1 MDFLENKA
9 NNFYLLRVNVKANS
23 IKQEILP
30 FSKTDS
36 WLSIMLKSKPIR
48 NKANKELIN
57 LIKNRLNIASDQI
70 HIKSGLKKT
79 NKILELKFI
88 DNIGKIELIKKLIG

>member
-1 MDFLENKA
+1 MDFLEIKA
-9 NNFYLLRVNVKANS
+9 KNFYLLRVNVKTNS
-23 IKQEILP
+23 NKQEILP

-57 LIKNRLNIASDQI
+57 LIKKRLNIASAQI
-70 HIKSGLKKT
+70 HIISGLKKT
-79 NKILELKFI
+79 NKILEIKFV
-88 DNIGKIELIKKLIG
+88 DNIGKIELIRKLIG

>member
-1 MDFLENKA
+1 MSYLDIKA
-9 NNFYLLRVNVKANS
+9 KNVYLLRVKVKTNS

-57 LIKNRLNIASDQI
+57 LIKKRLNIASDQI
-70 HIKSGLKKT
+70 HIISGLKKT
-79 NKILELKFI
+79 NKILEIKFF
-88 DNIGKIELIKKLIG
+88 DNIGKIEFIKKLIG